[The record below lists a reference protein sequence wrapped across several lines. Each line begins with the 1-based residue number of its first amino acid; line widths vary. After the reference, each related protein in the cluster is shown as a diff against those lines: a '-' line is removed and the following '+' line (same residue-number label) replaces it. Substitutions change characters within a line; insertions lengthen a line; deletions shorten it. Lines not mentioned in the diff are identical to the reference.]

1 MFDHLDLAG
10 RLALALSMIP
20 QCWEIDREVSALW
33 DSMEK
38 SQSSPLFW
46 PHLALLEWD
55 QDDTDEARLFPVAFH
70 FPNLG
75 VAHCLLV
82 CWTVQTILWH
92 GMKELYRLMG
102 ELKMAAA
109 TIGRVEDGIDLDSE
123 HGRFRTA
130 LACSGNVFDIPP
142 LEHRADFVAPA
153 RNIFQSVEFCLR
165 EDTLDQGPK
174 MLAAPLRVST
184 EVLRRYPDLKRE
196 VEFGDR
202 AMTRIQLRSLK
213 LLQYYT
219 GIEI

>member
-1 MFDHLDLAG
+1 
-10 RLALALSMIP
+10 
-20 QCWEIDREVSALW
+20 
-33 DSMEK
+33 
-38 SQSSPLFW
+38 
-46 PHLALLEWD
+46 
-55 QDDTDEARLFPVAFH
+55 
-70 FPNLG
+70 
-75 VAHCLLV
+75 
-82 CWTVQTILWH
+82 
-92 GMKELYRLMG
+92 MG